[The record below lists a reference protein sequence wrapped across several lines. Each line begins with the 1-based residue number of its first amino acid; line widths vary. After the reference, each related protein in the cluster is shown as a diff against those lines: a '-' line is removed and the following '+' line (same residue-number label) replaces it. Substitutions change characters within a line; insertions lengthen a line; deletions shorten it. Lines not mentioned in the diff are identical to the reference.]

1 MLLTRNPTRRPL
13 RLDLLLG
20 AAGVMAFL
28 TAALPSVAAAGQT
41 AVEASTAAATVVI
54 DNHAFAPAM
63 LSIAAGTT
71 VTWKNA
77 DDTVHNIVADNKSF
91 RSAALDTDD
100 SFSHTF
106 AIPGEYQYFC
116 SLHPYMVGKIIVK
129 PASKSS

>member
-1 MLLTRNPTRRPL
+1 MLFTKSPARRRP
-13 RLDLLLG
+13 RLNLLLG
-20 AAGVMAFL
+20 AAGVMAVL
-28 TAALPSVAAAGQT
+28 TAARPSAG
-41 AVEASTAAATVVI
+41 AATALDVSAAPAAVTI
-54 DNHAFAPAM
+54 DNHAFAPAT
-63 LSIAAGTT
+63 LTIAAGTT

-91 RSAALDTDD
+91 RSGALDTDD

-116 SLHPYMVGKIIVK
+116 SLHPYRVGKIIVK